1 MPEDAVFRPM
11 RHEEAELLNQMT
23 MDGVR
28 HWGHHERHPD
38 AVAGLE
44 ATLPD
49 IEGYASMTVRV
60 LDSADGPI
68 GFYSL
73 ADHGD
78 HVELYQMFL
87 RPDLIGHGFG
97 RRLWDD
103 AVAVAASMSDRM
115 LIMADP
121 ESVGF
126 YEAMGAELVE
136 NVEIA
141 PGFSLGRMW
150 FDLPDG

>member
-1 MPEDAVFRPM
+1 M

-44 ATLPD
+44 ASLPD
-49 IEGYASMTVRV
+49 TDRYAEMVVRV
-60 LDSADGPI
+60 LDSDDGPI

-73 ADHGD
+73 VDHGD
-78 HVELYQMFL
+78 HVELFQMFL
-87 RPDLIGHGFG
+87 RPDLIGHGLG

-103 AVAVAASMSDRM
+103 AVAHAAPMADRM
-115 LIMADP
+115 LIMSDP
-121 ESVGF
+121 ASIGF
-126 YEAMGAELVE
+126 YEAMGAEMEEAIEV
-136 NVEIA
+136 A

-150 FDLPDG
+150 FDLSTD